1 MPVEFASGPS
11 FCAYIC
17 GTNDDTRLLRS
28 TCSVSG
34 LRIVSAP
41 VTVDNDGGGDVDTT

>member
-1 MPVEFASGPS
+1 MPVEFASEPS

-17 GTNDDTRLLRS
+17 GTTDDTRLQRS

-34 LRIVSAP
+34 LRIGFAL
-41 VTVDNDGGGDVDTT
+41 VTVDNDDGGDADTP